1 MKKAEYFWDKIAEK
15 YDEAEERFEPIH
27 TQVLQFIKS
36 YLNSNDIVL
45 DYGCATGSKAFKLSS
60 TVKEIHG
67 IDISSKM
74 IGIAKRRLTNSNVK
88 NLCFTQTTLFE
99 EKLKKESFNV
109 IIAIAI
115 LHSLENNY
123 QVVQRIAELLKPG
136 GLFISA
142 TPCLKEKMAFSNK
155 LQMYLYAI
163 LSKTGIVPVTLKRF
177 KFNDLDNLL
186 SNENFKII
194 MTERIFYQMS
204 SYLIVARKV

>member
-1 MKKAEYFWDKIAEK
+1 LKKAEHFWDRIAEK

-27 TQVLQFIKS
+27 TKILQFTKS
-36 YLNSNDIVL
+36 YLNGNDIVL
-45 DYGCATGSKAFKLSS
+45 DYGCATGSKAFKLAS

-74 IGIAKRRLTNSNVK
+74 IEIARRRLASSNVK
-88 NLCFTQTTLFE
+88 NISFTQTILFD
-99 EKLKKESFNV
+99 EKLKEESFDV
-109 IIAIAI
+109 ILAIAI

-155 LQMYLYAI
+155 LQMYFYAL
-163 LSKTGIVPVTLKRF
+163 LSKTGIVPVTLNRF

-186 SNENFKII
+186 SNKNFEII
-194 MTERIFYQMS
+194 KTERVFYQMS
-204 SYLIVARKV
+204 SYFIVARNV